1 MNEKLIGALYLAIAA
16 SIWGG
21 MYVVV
26 KITVAVV
33 PPLELVWL
41 RYAIAAIVLVFM
53 IWRLGYSFR
62 IDRKD
67 IPLIVMIGLIGN
79 ALSIVTQEIGTM
91 YTSAQMGAVITSA
104 TPAFMVLFAFF
115 LLKEAITVRKC
126 LSILLATVGVLMMIG
141 RVAFQSDEF
150 VGGLS
155 LVIAALTWALMS
167 VLLKRVPKKYPQ
179 VVTTTY
185 AIIIAFLVLT
195 PPVLFRLPQLDV
207 GQMARPEI
215 WGGILY
221 LGVISTA
228 LAFFL
233 WNRGLQLMDA
243 SSGGLF
249 FFFQP
254 VVGTALGWLLLGEE
268 VGVRSIVGIL
278 CIFSGVYIV
287 LSAKEQ
293 EIHK

>member
-1 MNEKLIGALYLAIAA
+1 MNEKYIGALYLAIAA

-26 KITVAVV
+26 KVTVVVV
-33 PPLELVWL
+33 PPLELVWM
-41 RYAIAAIVLVFM
+41 RYAVAGVVLIFT

-62 IDRKD
+62 LDRKD
-67 IPLIVMIGLIGN
+67 IPLIVVIGLIGN
-79 ALSIVTQEIGTM
+79 FLSIVTQEIGTM
-91 YTSAQMGAVITSA
+91 YTTAQMGAVITSA
-104 TPAFMVLFAFF
+104 TPAFMALFAFF

-126 LSILLATVGVLMMIG
+126 ISILLATVGVMIMIG
-141 RVAFQSDEF
+141 RVAVQTDEF

-155 LVIAALTWALMS
+155 LVIAAFTWALMS
-167 VLLKRVPKKYPQ
+167 VLLKRVPGTYPQ

-185 AIIIAFLVLT
+185 AIIVAFIALT
-195 PPVLFRLPQLDV
+195 PPVLYRLPQLDV
-207 GQMARPEI
+207 EQMVRPEI

-221 LGVISTA
+221 LGIISTA

-233 WNRGLQLMDA
+233 WNKGLQLMDA

-254 VVGTALGWLLLGEE
+254 VVGTTLGWLLLGEDI
-268 VGVRSIVGIL
+268 GIRSFIGIL
-278 CIFSGVYIV
+278 CIFLGVYIV
-287 LSAKEQ
+287 LRSKE
-293 EIHK
+293 

>member
-1 MNEKLIGALYLAIAA
+1 MNEKYIGALYLAIAA

-26 KITVAVV
+26 KVTVAVV
-33 PPLELVWL
+33 PPLELVWM
-41 RYAIAAIVLVFM
+41 RYAVAGVVLVCT

-62 IDRKD
+62 LDKKD
-67 IPLIVMIGLIGN
+67 IPLVVMIGLIGN
-79 ALSIVTQEIGTM
+79 FLSIVTQEIGTM

-115 LLKEAITVRKC
+115 LLKEAMTVRKFA
-126 LSILLATVGVLMMIG
+126 SILLATAGVWLMIG
-141 RVAFQSDEF
+141 PVEVQTDEF
-150 VGGLS
+150 IGGLS
-155 LVIAALTWALMS
+155 LVIAAFTWALMS
-167 VLLKRVPKKYPQ
+167 VLLKRVPGKYPQ

-185 AIIIAFLVLT
+185 AIIIAFIVLT
-195 PPVLFRLPQLDV
+195 PPALFRLPHLDV
-207 GQMARPEI
+207 EQMARPEI

-221 LGVISTA
+221 LGIISTA

-254 VVGTALGWLLLGEE
+254 IVGAALGWLLLGEE
-268 VGVRSIVGIL
+268 MGIRSFIGIL
-278 CIFSGVYIV
+278 CIFAGVYTV
-287 LSAKEQ
+287 LRQKE
-293 EIHK
+293 

>member
-1 MNEKLIGALYLAIAA
+1 MNMKYIGALYLAIAA

-26 KITVAVV
+26 KVTVAVV
-33 PPLELVWL
+33 PPLELVWM
-41 RYAIAAIVLVFM
+41 RYVVAVIVLAIV
-53 IWRLGYSFR
+53 IWRLGYSWR

-67 IPLIVMIGLIGN
+67 MPLILVIGLIGN
-79 ALSIVTQEIGTM
+79 FLSIVTQEIGTM

-115 LLKEAITVRKC
+115 LLKEALTVRKS
-126 LSILLATVGVLMMIG
+126 LSILLATIGVLLIIG
-141 RVAFQSDEF
+141 HVEVNSDQF
-150 VGGLS
+150 VGGIS
-155 LVIAALTWALMS
+155 LFIAALTWALMS
-167 VLLKRVPKKYPQ
+167 VLLKRVPGKYPQ
-179 VVTTTY
+179 AVITTY
-185 AIIIAFLVLT
+185 AIIVALVVLT
-195 PPVLFRLPQLDV
+195 PPVLFRLRRLDFI
-207 GQMARPEI
+207 QMANPEI

-233 WNRGLQLMDA
+233 WNRGLQLMQA

-254 VVGTALGWLLLGEE
+254 VVGTILGWMLLGEQM
-268 VGVRSIVGIL
+268 GVRFLFGII
-278 CIFSGVYIV
+278 CIFTGVFIV
-287 LSAKEQ
+287 MRVKE
-293 EIHK
+293 

>member
-1 MNEKLIGALYLAIAA
+1 MNKKYIGALFLAIAA

-26 KITVAVV
+26 KVTVAVV
-33 PPLELVWL
+33 PPLELVWM
-41 RYAIAAIVLVFM
+41 RYIVAGIVLVLT

-62 IDRKD
+62 IDKKD
-67 IPLIVMIGLIGN
+67 IPLIAAIGLIGN
-79 ALSIVTQEIGTM
+79 FLSIVTQEIGTM

-104 TPAFMVLFAFF
+104 TPAFMVFFAFF
-115 LLKEAITVRKC
+115 LLKEAITFRKC
-126 LSILLATVGVLMMIG
+126 VSILLATVGIFIMIG
-141 RVAFQSDEF
+141 RVAIQTDEF
-150 VGGLS
+150 VGGIS

-167 VLLKRVPKKYPQ
+167 VLLKRVPRKYPQ

-185 AIIIAFLVLT
+185 AIIIALIGLT
-195 PPVLFRLPQLDV
+195 PPVLFRLSELDFEK
-207 GQMARPEI
+207 MARPEI

-233 WNRGLQLMDA
+233 WNRGLQLMQA

-254 VVGTALGWLLLGEE
+254 VVGAALGWLLLGEE
-268 VGVRSIVGIL
+268 MGLRFFIGIL
-278 CIFSGVYIV
+278 CIFAGVFIV
-287 LSAKEQ
+287 LRAKE
-293 EIHK
+293 

>member
-1 MNEKLIGALYLAIAA
+1 MNEKYIGALYLAIAA

-26 KITVAVV
+26 KVTVAVV
-33 PPLELVWL
+33 PPLELVWM
-41 RYAIAAIVLVFM
+41 RYAVAGVVLVFT

-62 IDRKD
+62 LDKKD
-67 IPLIVMIGLIGN
+67 IPLMVLIGLIGN
-79 ALSIVTQEIGTM
+79 FLSIVTQEIGTM

-115 LLKEAITVRKC
+115 LLKEAMTVRKC
-126 LSILLATVGVLMMIG
+126 ASILLATAGVWLMIG
-141 RVAFQSDEF
+141 QVAVQTDEF

-155 LVIAALTWALMS
+155 LVFAALTWALMS
-167 VLLKRVPKKYPQ
+167 VLLKRVPGKYPQ

-185 AIIIAFLVLT
+185 AIIIAFVVLT
-195 PPVLFRLPQLDV
+195 PPVLFRLPHLDV
-207 GQMARPEI
+207 EQIARPEI

-221 LGVISTA
+221 LGIISTA

-254 VVGTALGWLLLGEE
+254 IVGAVLGWMLLGEE
-268 VGVRSIVGIL
+268 MGLRSFIGIL
-278 CIFSGVYIV
+278 CIFAGVYTV
-287 LSAKEQ
+287 LRQKE
-293 EIHK
+293 

>member
-1 MNEKLIGALYLAIAA
+1 MNEKYIGALYLAIAA

-26 KITVAVV
+26 KVTVAVV
-33 PPLELVWL
+33 PPLELVWM
-41 RYAIAAIVLVFM
+41 RYAVAGVVLVFT

-62 IDRKD
+62 LDKKD
-67 IPLIVMIGLIGN
+67 IPLIAAIGLIGN
-79 ALSIVTQEIGTM
+79 VLSIVTQEIGTM

-115 LLKEAITVRKC
+115 LLKESFTVRKC
-126 LSILLATVGVLMMIG
+126 ASILLATVGVLTMIG
-141 RVAFQSDEF
+141 PVAVQTDEF
-150 VGGLS
+150 AGGLS

-167 VLLKRVPKKYPQ
+167 VLLKRVPGKYPQ

-185 AIIIAFLVLT
+185 AIIIAFIVLT
-195 PPVLFRLPQLDV
+195 PPVLFHLPHLDV

-221 LGVISTA
+221 LGMISTA

-254 VVGTALGWLLLGEE
+254 IVGAVLGWLLLGEE
-268 VGVRSIVGIL
+268 MGMRSFIGIL
-278 CIFSGVYIV
+278 CIFAGVYTV
-287 LSAKEQ
+287 LRQKE
-293 EIHK
+293 

>member
-1 MNEKLIGALYLAIAA
+1 MNEKYIGALYLAIAA

-26 KITVAVV
+26 KVTVAVV
-33 PPLELVWL
+33 PPLELVWM
-41 RYAIAAIVLVFM
+41 RYAIAGIVLVFT
-53 IWRLGYSFR
+53 ILRLGYSFQL
-62 IDRKD
+62 DKKD
-67 IPLIVMIGLIGN
+67 IPLMVLIGLIGN
-79 ALSIVTQEIGTM
+79 FLSIVTQEIGTM

-115 LLKEAITVRKC
+115 LLKEAMTVRKC
-126 LSILLATVGVLMMIG
+126 ASILLATAGVWLMIG
-141 RVAFQSDEF
+141 PVAVQTDEF

-155 LVIAALTWALMS
+155 LVFAALTWALMS
-167 VLLKRVPKKYPQ
+167 VLLKRVPGKYPQ

-185 AIIIAFLVLT
+185 AIIIAFIVLT
-195 PPVLFRLPQLDV
+195 PPVLFRLPHLDV
-207 GQMARPEI
+207 EQTRPEI

-221 LGVISTA
+221 LGIISTA

-254 VVGTALGWLLLGEE
+254 IVGAILGWLLLGEE
-268 VGVRSIVGIL
+268 MGLRSFIGIL
-278 CIFSGVYIV
+278 CIFAGVYTV
-287 LSAKEQ
+287 LRQKE
-293 EIHK
+293 